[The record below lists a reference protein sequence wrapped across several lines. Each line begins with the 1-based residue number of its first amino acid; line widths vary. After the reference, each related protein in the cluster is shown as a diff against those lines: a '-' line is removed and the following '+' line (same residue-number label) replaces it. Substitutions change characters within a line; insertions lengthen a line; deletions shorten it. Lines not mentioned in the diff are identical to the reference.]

1 MGSYPK
7 IKKFQKLS
15 HVNDTFGPSLNLL
28 LLYFMCR
35 AMSNKHLLLHEGVIL
50 CAHWEDLHLLDQK
63 VKVTSIY
70 DITLHNFITMFH
82 NVCFILFKISVIFFF
97 KLSQTYL
104 SCRRKCT
111 PPLPS
116 GNSRHKSCLTIPSII
131 SARQITW
138 CTLPCFL
145 STLTSP
151 VLSYKNTLLQ
161 ELIVSTVL

>member
-50 CAHWEDLHLLDQK
+50 CAHWEDVHLLDQK

-97 KLSQTYL
+97 QTFTNIFELQKKMY
-104 SCRRKCT
+104 SPT
-111 PPLPS
+111 PIWQFQ
-116 GNSRHKSCLTIPSII
+116 T
-131 SARQITW
+131 
-138 CTLPCFL
+138 
-145 STLTSP
+145 
-151 VLSYKNTLLQ
+151 Q
-161 ELIVSTVL
+161 ELPYYPFYNFSKTNYLVYFAMLSFHTY